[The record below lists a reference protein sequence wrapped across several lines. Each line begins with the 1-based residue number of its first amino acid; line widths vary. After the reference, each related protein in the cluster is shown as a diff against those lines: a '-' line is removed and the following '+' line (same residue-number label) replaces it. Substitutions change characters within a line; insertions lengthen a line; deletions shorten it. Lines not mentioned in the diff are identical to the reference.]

1 MADQTSITNRALWL
15 DSFSSPLKTVVLPV
29 PEATAGSV
37 VIKVLSTVIV
47 PYTEDIHSGHLPI
60 FNLSLP
66 LVPHPSHIGL
76 VHAVGPDS
84 VSLRP
89 GDLVYF
95 SAFITARD
103 DEDLFIIQ
111 GHHGGEDP
119 ESKRLM
125 EGEWRDGSLQQ
136 FQKIPLENAF
146 VLNTERLRGLLG
158 YTPADLHEI
167 SFYAMGVGAISEAAH
182 VRASETVLIG
192 PATGTFGGV
201 SSEVALALG
210 ANVIAIG
217 RSKSKLEQL
226 RKQLGNHER
235 LQTIV
240 MTGDTEADTAAIRA
254 ATPRGRGVDV
264 YNDWASGGL
273 EGSPFFAAAIRA
285 VKRRGR
291 VVLSGGPSGT
301 IDVPYS
307 WVMHQDIS
315 ITGKLGVNRDGIKL
329 TISMVESGILLLGKR
344 GGATHSLYSLDD
356 HEAAIRAAKE
366 SGGFKVYHD
375 IMPNPW

>member
-1 MADQTSITNRALWL
+1 MAGQTPTTNRALWL
-15 DSFSSPLKTVVLPV
+15 HSFSSPPSIINLTI

-47 PYTEDIHSGHLPI
+47 PYTEDIHKGRLPI

-66 LVPHPSHIGL
+66 LVPHPSHIGR
-76 VHAVGPDS
+76 VHAVGSDS

-89 GDLVYF
+89 ADLVYF

-103 DEDLFIIQ
+103 NEDLFVIQ

-119 ESKRLM
+119 RAKKLM
-125 EGEWRDGSLQQ
+125 NGEWRNGSLQQ

-146 VLNTERLRGLLG
+146 VLNSERLCDCLG

-167 SFYAMGVGAISEAAH
+167 SFYAIGIGAISEAAH
-182 VRASETVLIG
+182 VRAGETVLIG
-192 PATGTFGGV
+192 PATGTFGGI
-201 SSEVALALG
+201 STEIALALG

-217 RSKSKLEQL
+217 RSKSKLERL
-226 RKQLGNHER
+226 CELLGNHER
-235 LQTIV
+235 LRTVV
-240 MTGDTEADTAAIRA
+240 MTGNTEADTAAIRA
-254 ATPRGRGVDV
+254 ATTGGRGVDV

-291 VVLSGGPSGT
+291 VVLSGGPTGT
-301 IDVPYS
+301 IDVPYAF
-307 WVMHQDIS
+307 VMHQDIS
-315 ITGKLGVNRDGIKL
+315 ITGKLGVTRDGIKL
-329 TISMVESGILLLGKR
+329 TISMVESGILLLGTR
-344 GGATHSLYSLDD
+344 GGASHSLYSLDD
-356 HEAAIRAAKE
+356 HEAAIHAAKE

-375 IMPNPW
+375 IMPNTW

>member
-1 MADQTSITNRALWL
+1 MADQTPTTNRALWL
-15 DSFSSPLKTVVLPV
+15 HSFSTPLKMIVLPV

-47 PYTEDIHSGHLPI
+47 PYTEDIHSGRLPI

-66 LVPHPSHIGL
+66 LVPHPSHIGR

-103 DEDLFIIQ
+103 DEDLFVIQ

-119 ESKRLM
+119 MAKKLM
-125 EGEWRDGSLQQ
+125 NGEWRNGSLQQ

-146 VLNTERLRGLLG
+146 VLNTERLCDSLG

-192 PATGTFGGV
+192 PATGTFGGI

-210 ANVIAIG
+210 ANVVAIG
-217 RSKSKLEQL
+217 RSKSKLDRL
-226 RKQLGNHER
+226 RKQLRNHDR

-240 MTGDTEADTAAIRA
+240 MTGDTDADTKAIRA
-254 ATPRGRGVDV
+254 ATPGGRGVDV

-291 VVLSGGPSGT
+291 VVLSGGPAGT
-301 IDVPYS
+301 IPVPYALI
-307 WVMHQDIS
+307 MHQDIS
-315 ITGKLGVNRDGIKL
+315 ITGKLGVNREGIKL
-329 TISMVESGILLLGKR
+329 TISMVESRVLLLGKR
-344 GGATHSLYSLDD
+344 GGATHNLYSLDN

-366 SGGFKVYHD
+366 LGGFKVYHD
-375 IMPNPW
+375 VVPNSW

>member
-1 MADQTSITNRALWL
+1 MTDRTPTTNRALWL
-15 DSFSSPLKTVVLPV
+15 HSFSSPLKMVDLPV
-29 PEATAGSV
+29 PHATAGSA
-37 VIKVLSTVIV
+37 VIKVLNTVIV
-47 PYTEDIHSGHLPI
+47 PYTEEIHSGRLPI

-66 LVPHPSHIGL
+66 LVPHPSHIGR
-76 VHAVGPDS
+76 VHAVGPDA

-95 SAFITARD
+95 SPFITARD
-103 DEDLFIIQ
+103 DEDLFVIQ

-119 ESKRLM
+119 MAKQLM
-125 EGEWRDGSLQQ
+125 DGEWRNGSLQQ

-146 VLNTERLRGLLG
+146 VLNTERLCDFLG

-167 SFYAMGVGAISEAAH
+167 SFYAMGVGAISEAAR
-182 VRASETVLIG
+182 VCASETVLIG

-217 RSKSKLEQL
+217 RSESKLERL
-226 RKQLGNHER
+226 RNQLGNHER
-235 LQTIV
+235 LRTIV
-240 MTGDTEADTAAIRA
+240 MTGNAEADTAAIRA
-254 ATPRGRGVDV
+254 ATPGGRGVDV

-291 VVLSGGPSGT
+291 VVLSGGPAGT
-301 IDVPYS
+301 INVPYAF
-307 WVMHQDIS
+307 VMHQDIS
-315 ITGKLGVNRDGIKL
+315 ISGKLGVGRIGIKL
-329 TISMVESGILLLGKR
+329 TISMVESKLLLLGTR
-344 GGATHSLYSLDD
+344 GGATHNLYSLDD
-356 HEAAIRAAKE
+356 HKAAIHAAKE

-375 IMPNPW
+375 VMPNSW